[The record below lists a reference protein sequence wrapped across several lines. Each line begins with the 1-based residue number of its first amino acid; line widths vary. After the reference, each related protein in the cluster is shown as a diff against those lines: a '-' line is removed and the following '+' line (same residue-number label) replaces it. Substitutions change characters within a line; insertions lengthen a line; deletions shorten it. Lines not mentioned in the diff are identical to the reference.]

1 MGQKTHPTGF
11 RVGII
16 EPWVSTWFA
25 KKGQYALNI
34 AQDAVIRKFIKK
46 KLYTAGVS
54 RINIARKG
62 TNVNITVVT
71 AKPGIVVGRG
81 GQGID

>member
-11 RVGII
+11 RIGII

-25 KKGQYALNI
+25 KRKQYASNI
-34 AQDAVIRKFIKK
+34 AEDAKIRRCVNK

-54 RINIARKG
+54 RINIR
-62 TNVNITVVT
+62 VNGESVNMTYIT
-71 AKPGIVVGRG
+71 A
-81 GQGID
+81 

>member
-16 EPWVSTWFA
+16 QTWASTWYA
-25 KKGQYALNI
+25 KFKDYRYLVKE
-34 AQDAVIRKFIKK
+34 DDKIRKFIKK

-54 RINIARKG
+54 KVKIARIKFKNKG
-62 TNVNITVVT
+62 KYIEEIL
-71 AKPGIVVGRG
+71 K
-81 GQGID
+81 

>member
-46 KLYTAGVS
+46 
-54 RINIARKG
+54 N
-62 TNVNITVVT
+62 
-71 AKPGIVVGRG
+71 
-81 GQGID
+81 Q

>member
-25 KKGQYALNI
+25 KKGQYAQNI
-34 AQDAVIRKFIKK
+34 AQDAQIRKFIKRK
-46 KLYTAGVS
+46 YIQQVFHVLKLQE
-54 RINIARKG
+54 RQIM
-62 TNVNITVVT
+62 
-71 AKPGIVVGRG
+71 
-81 GQGID
+81 